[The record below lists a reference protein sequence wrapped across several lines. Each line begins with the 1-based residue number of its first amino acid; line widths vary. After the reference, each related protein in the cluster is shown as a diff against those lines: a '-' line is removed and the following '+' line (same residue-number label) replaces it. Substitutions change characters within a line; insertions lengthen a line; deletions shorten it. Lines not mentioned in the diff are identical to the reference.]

1 MLDFPTYN
9 TAKGAQRIGL
19 LRDRLRILAPVSTPT
34 AHRGERLQYVTWKE
48 TRGNM
53 QPMRGTEQVEAD
65 RLAAFNTRQFVVRS
79 GSVPGVNEKMLVE
92 DRSNEG
98 VYFQI
103 ERIDDHPDL
112 PNRAYK
118 IITATR
124 RDTNVQPVELI
135 PGVYMDY
142 SQTFQNVSA
151 AFVTVTNGTL
161 PDTTAKTAN
170 EINQLLAVYRGGLRL
185 VYGDSS
191 DNGYTITTATNRIT
205 PNLPFAGETVLVTQ
219 FMEA

>member
-1 MLDFPTYN
+1 MSNFPTYN
-9 TAKGAQRIGL
+9 TAKSKERIGL
-19 LRDRLRILAPVSTPT
+19 LRDRLRFLAPVSTPT
-34 AHRGERLQYVTWKE
+34 AHRGERLQYATWKD
-48 TRGNM
+48 TRGNI
-53 QPMRGTEQVEAD
+53 QPMRGNEGIEAD
-65 RLAAFNTRQFVVRS
+65 RLTAFNTRQFVVRS
-79 GSVPGVNEKMLVE
+79 GSVQGVNEKMLVE

-112 PNRAYK
+112 PHKAYK

-124 RDTNVQPVELI
+124 RDTNVQPVDLI

-142 SQTFQNVSA
+142 SQTFTNVSA

-161 PDTTAKTAN
+161 PDPTAKTAN
-170 EINQLLAVYRGGLRL
+170 EINQLLQVYRGGLRL
-185 VYGDSS
+185 VYGDNG

-205 PNLPFAGETVLVTQ
+205 PNLAFGGETVLVTQ